1 MSETPAR
8 DRHVENELLALT
20 TPAFRDQV
28 LARLDRAGQELGRD
42 LPTDRTPA
50 ELVGEI
56 REECQDIGGWA
67 AMLLQVAALHLTPF
81 QLERL
86 RGDLVTVIVLASH
99 ADEVL
104 AVVADDVA
112 R

>member
-1 MSETPAR
+1 MHERR
-8 DRHVENELLALT
+8 DPHVEHELLALT
-20 TPAFRDQV
+20 TPAFRDHV

-42 LPTDRTPA
+42 LPAHRTLE

-67 AMLLQVAALHLTPF
+67 AMLLQVAAGRLTAF
-81 QLERL
+81 ELERL

-104 AVVADDVA
+104 AVVADEVGSA
-112 R
+112 